1 MLTVVCSLGAALC
14 NALASILQRK
24 GARSVPERES
34 MHLALLLD
42 VLRRPIWLLGLLV
55 MVAAFVLQ
63 AAALDS
69 GDLALVQPILL
80 AELPLTLLL
89 APLFFSISAG
99 RRAWLG
105 VVGMAAGLAAV
116 LLAAAPRGGRVSAS
130 TMALIFT
137 VISSLALIAVI
148 VMVALRLEGSPR
160 AAAFGTA
167 AGTGF
172 ALTAGLMK
180 QAVGE
185 LGSGVGVMFSSWTLY
200 AMAIAGVISLY
211 LWQNALQAGTLVAA
225 QPAITLSD
233 PIFATCIGVLVFGE
247 RIRLGGWIAIEVI
260 GALVIALASVELARS
275 PLVSGEGEELERS
288 GQSGQPGRFGRAARN
303 QEATPDRL

>member
-1 MLTVVCSLGAALC
+1 MLTIVCSLGAALC

-34 MHLALLLD
+34 MHLALLID
-42 VLRRPIWLLGLLV
+42 VLRRPIWLLGLLA
-55 MVAAFVLQ
+55 MVGAFVLQ

-89 APLFFSISAG
+89 APLFFGVSAG

-105 VVGMAAGLAAV
+105 VIGMAAGLAAV
-116 LLAAAPRGGRVSAS
+116 LLAAAPRGGRDSAG
-130 TMALIFT
+130 TVGLILT
-137 VISSLALIAVI
+137 VVCSLALIAAI
-148 VMVALRLEGSPR
+148 VVVALRLEGSPR

-180 QAVGE
+180 EAMAQ
-185 LGSGVGVMFSSWTLY
+185 LGSGVDAMFASWTLY

-225 QPAITLSD
+225 QPAITLTD
-233 PIFATCIGVLVFGE
+233 PVFATCIGVLVFGE
-247 RIRLGGWIAIEVI
+247 RIRLGGWLAMELI

-275 PLVSGEGEELERS
+275 PLVSGDDAE
-288 GQSGQPGRFGRAARN
+288 QSKSSQAGDSASSEN
-303 QEATPDRL
+303 QERQPDRL